1 MKELLEIQSE
11 LKCPKGNYNS
21 FGKYRYR
28 SAEQILEAVKP
39 LLHKHNCTLT
49 ITDDIIEMGSIHVL
63 KSTAVFSTGTGIVQV
78 SGFAGI
84 DYNMK
89 GMSVPQMYGSS
100 SSYARKYALNGLFLI
115 DETESDPDSKDNAK
129 DAPKAKNEVNTD
141 LPWLNENTAEFTK
154 VKEALKNGYSIE
166 DVKKKYKL
174 SQKVQELLN
183 Q

>member
-63 KSTAVFSTGTGIVQV
+63 KSTAVFSKDSEKIEV

-129 DAPKAKNEVNTD
+129 DVPKAKNEVNTD

-174 SQKVQELLN
+174 SKKVQELLN